1 MVNEYKDSYIV
12 FSRTNTGIGK
22 VIRRVTRN
30 TYNHTSLCLDGKF
43 YQLIS
48 FARKHVN
55 SPFQGGFVVETPVR
69 YLSDGEDIIVKVCRL
84 DESIFPIIEM
94 KKRLDA
100 VRSEEKSYIYN
111 TYGAIVSPFK
121 IKFSPYR
128 TFTCVEFA
136 AYVLG
141 LEEKIYSVHQL
152 EKIFD
157 KAKVYEG
164 SYKQLVENYKHL
176 FPEDDYQTRQRKRD
190 IIFGT
195 ANHLYKNAVRSFGKH
210 GE

>member
-1 MVNEYKDSYIV
+1 MVNEYPDAYIV

-22 VIRRVTRN
+22 LIRKVTNN

-43 YQLIS
+43 YQLFS
-48 FARKHVN
+48 FARKYAN
-55 SPFQGGFVVETPVR
+55 NPLQGGFVIETPVR
-69 YLSDGEDIIVKVCRL
+69 YLSDGADITVKVCRI
-84 DESIFPIIEM
+84 DGEVFPIGDME
-94 KKRLDA
+94 KRLDA

-136 AYVLG
+136 TYVLG
-141 LEEKIYSVHQL
+141 IKKNIYSVRQL

-157 KAKVYEG
+157 KNKVYEG
-164 SYKQLVENYKHL
+164 SYKFLVENYKDY
-176 FPEDDYQTRQRKRD
+176 FPDDDYNIKQRKRD
-190 IIFGT
+190 VIFGT
-195 ANHLYKNAVRSFGKH
+195 AHHLYKNAVRSFVRQSD
-210 GE
+210 

>member
-1 MVNEYKDSYIV
+1 MVNKYSDSYIV
-12 FSRTNTGIGK
+12 FSRTNTGIGRI
-22 VIRRVTRN
+22 IRKVTRN

-43 YQLIS
+43 FELFS

-55 SPFQGGFVVETPVR
+55 DPFQGGLVIETPVR
-69 YLSDGEDIIVKVCRL
+69 YLSNGADITVKVCKI
-84 DESIFPIIEM
+84 DDKVFSINEM
-94 KKRLDA
+94 RKRLDN

-111 TYGAIVSPFK
+111 TYGAIVSPFR

-136 AYVLG
+136 AYILG
-141 LEEKIYSVHQL
+141 IKDKIYSVRQL

-157 KAKVYEG
+157 CNKVYEG
-164 SYKQLVENYKHL
+164 SYKLLVENYQHAY
-176 FPEDDYQTRQRKRD
+176 PDDDYQERQRKRD

-195 ANHLYKNAVRSFGKH
+195 AHHLYENTLRSFGKQSD
-210 GE
+210 